1 MDKPILVSCYNGATP
16 LVCICTSLSVS
27 VGLLPGTKEKSSDP
41 TWSSSSTAGV
51 VDVVVIVVVVVV
63 VVVVAVIVV
72 VQPPIPMK
80 GFVSIFG

>member
-1 MDKPILVSCYNGATP
+1 MSLAIEQNNGATP

-27 VGLLPGTKEKSSDP
+27 GGLLPGSKEKSSDP
-41 TWSSSSTAGV
+41 TWSSSSTAV
-51 VDVVVIVVVVVV
+51 VVFVVIVVVVVV

-72 VQPPIPMK
+72 LQPPIPMK

>member
-1 MDKPILVSCYNGATP
+1 MSLAIEQKNGATP

-27 VGLLPGTKEKSSDP
+27 VGLLPGSKEKSSDP
-41 TWSSSSTAGV
+41 TWSSSSTAVVVV

-72 VQPPIPMK
+72 LQPPIPMK

>member
-1 MDKPILVSCYNGATP
+1 MSLAIEQNNGATP

-27 VGLLPGTKEKSSDP
+27 GGLLPGSKEKSSDP
-41 TWSSSSTAGV
+41 TWSSSSTAVVVV

-72 VQPPIPMK
+72 LQPPIPMK